1 MAKILL
7 LNPSKWG
14 RGITP
19 IWIPSHL
26 AILKSHGHEVKL
38 FDCTFYKDWM
48 VNEIAFNTDNL
59 QYKPSDYAN
68 YITLKTNDVF
78 KDLMDCIKSFSPD
91 LIFWSA
97 ISSHLHGEGEYVN
110 IQYGHQLIKK
120 LKTKAIKIAGG
131 IQPTAKPLEM
141 FKLFPKVDFFIR
153 GESEF
158 VLCELADNLKNKKK
172 FLPTKGIIYRNN
184 GKVFINP
191 KQDIISDMDLI
202 PPYDYSIFEDQVF
215 YRPYNGRIV
224 NAVDYELSRGCI
236 YACSYCVETVIQKY
250 YGFEKIKN
258 GLLLNAS
265 NYLRCKSAKRVFEEF
280 SALNK
285 KYGVTLI
292 RCQDSNFLTIKRQ
305 VLKDLAGL
313 ISRSDLDIKLYIETR
328 PEGINPKTI
337 KLLKKLKVDGVGT
350 GIEVS
355 TETFRKNSL
364 NRYASQEKIIKAFK
378 LLKES
383 NIKRTAYNIIGLP
396 KENEA
401 MIIETIKFNQLINP
415 DNITVAFYSPFIG
428 TIEQIKSKDMNYFD
442 DYEYNLDGALRSRSK
457 STLVSK
463 RLLEFYKKYFVQL
476 VIEGVDK
483 IDQLKKKEGIK

>member
-1 MAKILL
+1 M
-7 LNPSKWG
+7 
-14 RGITP
+14 
-19 IWIPSHL
+19 
-26 AILKSHGHEVKL
+26 
-38 FDCTFYKDWM
+38 
-48 VNEIAFNTDNL
+48 
-59 QYKPSDYAN
+59 
-68 YITLKTNDVF
+68 
-78 KDLMDCIKSFSPD
+78 
-91 LIFWSA
+91 
-97 ISSHLHGEGEYVN
+97 
-110 IQYGHQLIKK
+110 
-120 LKTKAIKIAGG
+120 
-131 IQPTAKPLEM
+131 
-141 FKLFPKVDFFIR
+141 
-153 GESEF
+153 
-158 VLCELADNLKNKKK
+158 
-172 FLPTKGIIYRNN
+172 
-184 GKVFINP
+184 
-191 KQDIISDMDLI
+191 
-202 PPYDYSIFEDQVF
+202 
-215 YRPYNGRIV
+215 
-224 NAVDYELSRGCI
+224 
-236 YACSYCVETVIQKY
+236 
-250 YGFEKIKN
+250 
-258 GLLLNAS
+258 
-265 NYLRCKSAKRVFEEF
+265 
-280 SALNK
+280 
-285 KYGVTLI
+285 
-292 RCQDSNFLTIKRQ
+292 
-305 VLKDLAGL
+305 LKDLAGL
-313 ISRSDLDIKLYIETR
+313 ISRSNLDIKLYIETR

-463 RLLEFYKKYFVQL
+463 RLLEFYKKYFIQL